1 MRRFLTF
8 KTQSIVLFISALY
21 AGYRGIFVENY
32 FPSIILTASLF
43 PIFIIIFEG
52 RSKLFQRYQKVGIT
66 YGLRDLLHYGT
77 CFCFFLL
84 GFNGLLILR
93 ENFIQNEFLYNGFLL
108 FSIFYSTAIC
118 LSMAKLDTE
127 EFD

>member
-1 MRRFLTF
+1 LRRFLTF
-8 KTQSIVLFISALY
+8 KSQSIVFFVSALY

-52 RSKLFQRYQKVGIT
+52 RSRLFQRYQRVGIT

-84 GFNGLLILR
+84 GFNGLIIFR
-93 ENFIQNEFLYNGFLL
+93 ENFIPYNF
-108 FSIFYSTAIC
+108 FYKIFPVFAMFYSLAIC
-118 LSMAKLDTE
+118 LSMAKLDIK